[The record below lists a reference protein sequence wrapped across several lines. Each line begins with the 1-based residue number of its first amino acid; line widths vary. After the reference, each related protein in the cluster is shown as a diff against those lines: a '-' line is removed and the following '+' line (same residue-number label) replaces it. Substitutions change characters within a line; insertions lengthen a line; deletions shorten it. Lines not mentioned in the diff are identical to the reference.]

1 MKTDESTFVTVFS
14 GSSMDAE
21 IIKQYL
27 ESNGVMATI
36 RNQFMGTIA
45 PWQVSGGGTSPADV
59 EVLEHDR
66 QAALALING
75 FENDTSQE

>member
-21 IIKQYL
+21 MMKQYL

-36 RNQFMGTIA
+36 RNQYMGTIA
-45 PWQVSGGGTSPADV
+45 PWYVSGGGANPVDV
-59 EVLEHDR
+59 EVLEHDKE
-66 QAALALING
+66 AALALLSG
-75 FENDTSQE
+75 FENPQQ